1 MVYKKIL
8 IILIVLAVIF
18 SNIFCSIDGNTKE
31 IIKNA
36 INIFIDIVFP
46 QSINELCKSKS
57 QNEITII
64 YDDLELLND
73 IIKSHILYVLNR
85 DTFEITVQLIN
96 NAINNINKAEI
107 SDDIKIA
114 VQQIINYLLIKL
126 DVETMTDKALSSD
139 TIEIIKSTLSHLASV
154 IENYIEQYKNPFW
167 NSKTGII
174 KFKKTNQKSNFE
186 VKFELI
192 NLNKIAR

>member
-1 MVYKKIL
+1 MEYKKLL
-8 IILIVLAVIF
+8 IILIVLAVII

-46 QSINELCKSKS
+46 QSLNELCKAKS

-85 DTFEITVQLIN
+85 DAFEITVQLIN

-107 SDDIKIA
+107 SDEIKIA

-126 DVETMTDKALSSD
+126 DVEVMTDKALTSD
-139 TIEIIKSTLSHLASV
+139 TVEIIKSTLSHLALT

-167 NSKTGII
+167 NSKTGIVKLKKI
-174 KFKKTNQKSNFE
+174 KSKSNFE

-192 NLNKIAR
+192 NLNKIVR